1 MFRVSVLSLAA
12 LAAACTTAQ
21 AQEAPLAPADIV
33 TEALAAA
40 APAPETAPPPRKS
53 ALDGVL
59 TDDER
64 ERLRVASEQTRV
76 VAQEAGVRLK
86 AQAETLAVI
95 VIVRQQYETEV
106 DKLLVDVQRAL
117 ADLRA
122 RRQAERGAQNP

>member
-40 APAPETAPPPRKS
+40 
-53 ALDGVL
+53 
-59 TDDER
+59 
-64 ERLRVASEQTRV
+64 
-76 VAQEAGVRLK
+76 VRLK

>member
-1 MFRVSVLSLAA
+1 MFRVSALSLVA
-12 LAAACTTAQ
+12 LAAACTIAQ
-21 AQEAPLAPADIV
+21 AQEAPLAAADIV
-33 TEALAAA
+33 TEAPAAA
-40 APAPETAPPPRKS
+40 APSPEAAPPPRKS

-64 ERLRVASEQTRV
+64 ERLRVAGEQTRV

-95 VIVRQQYETEV
+95 VRQQYEAEV